1 MKLLKNFE
9 INAETK
15 LACLIGD
22 PIEKSF
28 SPKIHNAWFNYFKL
42 NCVYLAFKIPSFKLK
57 EAIDGLRILNVIG
70 FNVTIPHKISII
82 NFLDE
87 IDSKAKNI
95 GAINTVLNKNGKFI
109 GFNTDIDGVFFAF
122 DKSNVSINNN
132 TCLIIGA
139 GGAAKACAHAFSIRK
154 CKKIIILNR
163 NLEKAILLSKEI
175 KEKYNIESLY
185 GELNKENI
193 EKFSNMS
200 DIIVNAT
207 PLGSYYSLNESIF
220 PKDFLRKDLVVFD
233 VVYNPIKTKLI
244 KDAIDKGAKIV
255 YGIDM
260 LIGQAAK
267 AFKIWTGLE
276 PPIEIAFK
284 IIKFEL
290 EKNEK

>member
-1 MKLLKNFE
+1 MKSLKNFE
-9 INAETK
+9 INAETR

-22 PIEKSF
+22 PVEKSF

-42 NCVYLAFKIPSFKLK
+42 NYVYLAFRVPSFKLK
-57 EAIDGLRILNVIG
+57 EAINGLRILNVIG

-87 IDSKAKNI
+87 IDFQAKNI
-95 GAINTVLNKNGKFI
+95 GAVNTVLNKNDKFI
-109 GFNTDIDGVFFAF
+109 GFNTDIDGVFYAF
-122 DKSNVSINNN
+122 DKANISINDS

-139 GGAAKACAHAFSIRK
+139 GGAAKACAHAFAIKK

-163 NLEKAILLSKEI
+163 SLEKAISLSKEI

-185 GELNKENI
+185 EELNKENI
-193 EKFSNMS
+193 KKFSNMS

-207 PLGSYYSLNESIF
+207 PIGSYYASNESIF
-220 PKDFLRKDLVVFD
+220 PEELLREDLVVFD

-244 KDAIDKGAKIV
+244 EDAINKNAKIV

-276 PPIEIAFK
+276 PPIEIAFNILK
-284 IIKFEL
+284 SEL
-290 EKNEK
+290 SFS

>member
-1 MKLLKNFE
+1 MKSLKNFE

-15 LACLIGD
+15 LVCLIGD
-22 PIEKSF
+22 PVGKSF

-42 NCVYLAFKIPSFKLK
+42 NYVYLAFKIPSFKLK
-57 EAIDGLRILNVIG
+57 EAINGLRILNVIG

-82 NFLDE
+82 NFLDG
-87 IDSKAKNI
+87 IDSQAKNI
-95 GAINTVLNKNGKFI
+95 GAVNTVLNKNDKFI
-109 GFNTDIDGVFFAF
+109 GFNTDIDGVFYAF
-122 DKSNVSINNN
+122 DKANVSINGS

-163 NLEKAILLSKEI
+163 SLEKAISLSKEI

-185 GELNKENI
+185 EELNKENI
-193 EKFSNMS
+193 KKFSNIS

-207 PLGSYYSLNESIF
+207 PIGSYYASNESIF
-220 PKDFLRKDLVVFD
+220 PKELLREDLVIFD

-244 KDAIDKGAKIV
+244 EDAIDKGAKIV
-255 YGIDM
+255 YGMDM

-276 PPIEIAFK
+276 PPIEIVFNILK
-284 IIKFEL
+284 SEL
-290 EKNEK
+290 SFS

>member
-1 MKLLKNFE
+1 MKSLKNFE

-28 SPKIHNAWFNYFKL
+28 SPKIYNAWFNHFKL
-42 NCVYLAFKIPSFKLK
+42 NYVYLAFKIPPFKLK
-57 EAIDGLRILNVIG
+57 EAINGLCILNVIG

-87 IDSKAKNI
+87 IDSQAKNI
-95 GAINTVLNKNGKFI
+95 GAVNTVLNKNDKLI
-109 GFNTDIDGVFFAF
+109 GFNTDIDGVFYAF
-122 DKSNVSINNN
+122 DKANVSINDN

-154 CKKIIILNR
+154 CEKIIILNR
-163 NLEKAILLSKEI
+163 SLEKAILLSKEI
-175 KEKYNIESLY
+175 KEKYGIESLY

-193 EKFSNMS
+193 KKFSNIS

-207 PLGSYYSLNESIF
+207 PLGSYYALNESII
-220 PKDFLRKDLVVFD
+220 PKDFLRKGLVVFD
-233 VVYNPIKTKLI
+233 VVYNPTKTKLI
-244 KDAIDKGAKIV
+244 KDAIDKNAKVV

-260 LIGQAAK
+260 LIGQASK

-276 PPIEIAFK
+276 PPIEIALK
-284 IIKFEL
+284 L
-290 EKNEK
+290 LNLS

>member
-1 MKLLKNFE
+1 MKSLKNFE
-9 INAETK
+9 INAETR
-15 LACLIGD
+15 LTCLIGD

-42 NCVYLAFKIPSFKLK
+42 NYVYLAFKIPSFKLK
-57 EAIDGLRILNVIG
+57 EAINGLRILNVIG

-82 NFLDE
+82 NFLDG
-87 IDSKAKNI
+87 IDSQAKNI
-95 GAINTVLNKNGKFI
+95 GAVNTVLNKNDKFI
-109 GFNTDIDGVFFAF
+109 GFNTDIDGVFYAF
-122 DKSNVSINNN
+122 DKANVSINGS

-163 NLEKAILLSKEI
+163 SLEKAISLSKEI

-185 GELNKENI
+185 EELNKENI
-193 EKFSNMS
+193 KKFSNIS

-207 PLGSYYSLNESIF
+207 PIGSYYTSNESIF
-220 PKDFLRKDLVVFD
+220 PKELLREDLVIFD

-244 KDAIDKGAKIV
+244 EDAIDKGAKIV
-255 YGIDM
+255 YGMDM

-276 PPIEIAFK
+276 PPIEIAFNILK
-284 IIKFEL
+284 SEL
-290 EKNEK
+290 SFS

>member
-1 MKLLKNFE
+1 MKSLKNFE

-28 SPKIHNAWFNYFKL
+28 SPKIYNAWFNHFKL
-42 NCVYLAFKIPSFKLK
+42 NYVYLAFKIPPFKLK
-57 EAIDGLRILNVIG
+57 EAINGLCILNVIG

-87 IDSKAKNI
+87 IDSQAKNI
-95 GAINTVLNKNGKFI
+95 GAVNTVLNKNDKLI
-109 GFNTDIDGVFFAF
+109 GFNTDIDGVFYAF
-122 DKSNVSINNN
+122 DKANVSINDS

-154 CKKIIILNR
+154 CEKIIILNR
-163 NLEKAILLSKEI
+163 SLEKAILLSKEI
-175 KEKYNIESLY
+175 KEKYGIESLY

-193 EKFSNMS
+193 KKFSNIS

-207 PLGSYYSLNESIF
+207 PLGSYYALNESII
-220 PKDFLRKDLVVFD
+220 PKDFLRKGLVVFD
-233 VVYNPIKTKLI
+233 VVYNPTKTKLI
-244 KDAIDKGAKIV
+244 KDAIDKNAKVV

-260 LIGQAAK
+260 LIGQASK

-276 PPIEIAFK
+276 PPIEIALK
-284 IIKFEL
+284 L
-290 EKNEK
+290 LNLS